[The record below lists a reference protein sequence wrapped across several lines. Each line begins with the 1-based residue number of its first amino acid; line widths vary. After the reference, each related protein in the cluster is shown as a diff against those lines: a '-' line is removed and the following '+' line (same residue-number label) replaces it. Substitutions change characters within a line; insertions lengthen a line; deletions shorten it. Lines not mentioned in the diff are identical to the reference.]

1 LSSRAAPTAQDRF
14 QRALVQTTRA
24 LAGQKDLD
32 IQFGPQGPQLSGTR
46 MLLPPLPNP
55 LSSHD
60 AARLRG
66 HADRLALR
74 MAYHDAALHARSRP
88 DGARA
93 RELYDSL
100 EDLRCQ
106 ALGSQ
111 ALEGI
116 ACNLDAM
123 LTDTLQR
130 KGVRAG
136 QPGNA
141 SLNDAVALLARERLT
156 GRPLPPLAREHVANQ
171 REDLQDRMARSLD
184 LLGTAL
190 HDQEKF
196 AGLIHRLVIDIG
208 LGGELGAA
216 GRQRATPNPP
226 SAKDSSPQQVAQP
239 GTQLSLQTRQGE
251 LEEDAP
257 ALEEDEA
264 PPAPSAPEDDGR
276 REEAARKGARL
287 SRLQAQDDADNPSRH
302 YRVYTRAHDE
312 LVAAADLCDPAEL
325 SLLRTRLD
333 EQSRTALLAVGRL
346 AQRLERLLRA
356 RQMRGWSFDVEE
368 GVLDAARLAR
378 VVADPMSVLPFK
390 TEDEIDFKDT
400 VVSLL
405 IDNSGS
411 MRGRPILVAALC
423 ADVLARTLERCQV
436 RVEILG
442 FTTREWKGGR
452 SREDWMQAGH
462 PAGCGR
468 LSDVRYIIYKS
479 ADEPWRRVRR
489 NLGLMLREDLLKE
502 NIDGEALLWAHER
515 LMRRPEHRR
524 ILMVISD
531 GVPLDEATLSANPGG
546 YLEQHLRNV
555 IRWIETRSPV
565 ELSAIGIGHDVTD
578 FYARAVAITQID
590 QLAGAMIEQL
600 ADLFVLPTGTG
611 SRVSTRQSLN

>member
-1 LSSRAAPTAQDRF
+1 MSNRTVPTAQDRF

-32 IQFGPQGPQLSGTR
+32 IQFGPQGPLLSGTR

-55 LSSHD
+55 LNSQD

-74 MAYHDAALHARSRP
+74 MAYHDAALHAKSRP

-93 RELYDSL
+93 REIYDAL
-100 EDLRCQ
+100 EDVRCQ

-116 ACNLDAM
+116 ARNLDAM
-123 LTDTLQR
+123 ITDALQR
-130 KGVRAG
+130 KGVRPG
-136 QPGNA
+136 QPANA

-156 GRPLPPLAREHVANQ
+156 GRPLPPLAREHVARQ
-171 REDLQDRMARSLD
+171 RADLQDRMTRSLD

-190 HDQEKF
+190 HDQARF
-196 AGLIHRLVIDIG
+196 AGLIHRLVSDIG

-216 GRQRATPNPP
+216 GRHPAPP
-226 SAKDSSPQQVAQP
+226 DPPDAKDRAGQQVALP
-239 GTQLSLQTRQGE
+239 GTQLTLQARQGE

-257 ALEEDEA
+257 PLEETGA
-264 PPAPSAPEDDGR
+264 PPPSVPGDEEH
-276 REEAARKGARL
+276 REEAERKGARL
-287 SRLQAQDDADNPSRH
+287 SRMQSQDDADNPSRH
-302 YRVYTRAHDE
+302 YRIYTRAHDE
-312 LVAAADLCDPAEL
+312 TIPAAELCDAAEL
-325 SLLRTRLD
+325 NQLRTRLD
-333 EQSRTALLAVGRL
+333 EQSRTVLLAVGRL

-378 VVADPMSVLPFK
+378 VVADPMSALPFK
-390 TEDEIDFKDT
+390 AEDEIEFKDT

-436 RVEILG
+436 KVEILG

-452 SREDWMQAGH
+452 SREDWMKAGH
-462 PAGCGR
+462 PPGCGR

-578 FYARAVAITQID
+578 FYRRAVAITQID

-600 ADLFVLPTGTG
+600 ADLFVLPAR
-611 SRVSTRQSLN
+611 SSTHLT